1 MVARG
6 AAPALS
12 TFVLAF
18 GLALTLQGCGEGGFG
33 PARYPAP
40 DPAAVDTQGLLPLP
54 DAPGNPLTVQGIELG
69 RRLFHDPI
77 LSADSTQSC
86 ATCHVQAFA
95 FTDNG
100 TRFSTGIDGS
110 VGTRNAPPLV
120 NLAWHPDFFWE
131 GRAPTLEDQARAP
144 VPNPI
149 EMKLPWEEAL
159 ARLRA
164 HREYPEL
171 FGRAFRTEEVSQDR
185 VVKAI
190 AQFERTLVSNR
201 STWDRHQR
209 DEIALTPA
217 QERGERVFFSERG
230 DCFRCHGS
238 AFFTDHDYHDNGLD
252 AAPTD
257 PGRFDVTGLET
268 DRGKFR
274 SPTLRNVELTAPYMH
289 DGRFAT
295 LEEVVAHYSSGVQD
309 SPNLDPLLR
318 VRLPGGLG
326 MTPAEQADL
335 VEFLKALTD
344 PEFVTDPAFGPG
356 S

>member
-1 MVARG
+1 MFERG
-6 AAPALS
+6 APGLLVAIFS
-12 TFVLAF
+12 VTLA
-18 GLALTLQGCGEGGFG
+18 GCDEDGVG
-33 PARYPAP
+33 PGRYPPP
-40 DPAAVDTQGLLPLP
+40 DPASVDTQGLFPLP
-54 DAPGNPLTVQGIELG
+54 KTPDNPLTVQGIELG

-86 ATCHVQAFA
+86 ATCHAQAFA

-110 VGTRNAPPLV
+110 VGTRNAPTLV

-149 EMKLPWEEAL
+149 EMKLPWDDAL
-159 ARLRA
+159 ARLHA
-164 HREYPEL
+164 HPEYTGL
-171 FGRAFRTEEVSQDR
+171 FGRAFRTEEISQDR
-185 VVKAI
+185 VVRAI
-190 AQFERTLVSNR
+190 AQFERTLISNR
-201 STWDRHQR
+201 SDWDRKQR
-209 DEIALTPA
+209 DEIVFTPA
-217 QERGERVFFSERG
+217 QQRGERIFFSERG
-230 DCFRCHGS
+230 ECFHCHGS
-238 AFFTDHDYHDNGLD
+238 ALFTDHGYHDNGLD
-252 AAPTD
+252 AAPSD
-257 PGRFDVTGLET
+257 PGRFDVTLDES

-295 LEEVVAHYSSGVQD
+295 LEEVMAHYSSGVQD

-318 VRLPGGLG
+318 LRLPGGLG
-326 MTPAEQADL
+326 LTPDEQADL

-344 PEFVTDPAFGPG
+344 RDFATDPAFGPG
-356 S
+356 G